1 MCHQRSRSRRCYR
14 RIASGIRPTK
24 GYGPHESIVGWK
36 PQRGV
41 PPNGGGFVLPAA
53 MSVLMRGSVPARRD
67 TFLAGKVS
75 KTMAPGPRPPAG
87 RVRCDAR
94 PILRVWNSRLRRSDN
109 QTLAPDCPAL
119 LAGAKVAGRAGI
131 EHRYP
136 DGGGATFTLPSIA
149 ARRGNQRGVSEPPLA
164 ASSRAPRRAR
174 SAGESER
181 SADQGNGAGLSG
193 TFGPS
198 LNSPG
203 ANMNG
208 AAGPSGRNT
217 GMCFVKAPRRAG
229 TNPAFNSSLPKA
241 KRNHRFLCV
250 VTRGNAEPL
259 CCDRLRRRPLRS
271 GERLMYPFP

>member
-149 ARRGNQRGVSEPPLA
+149 ARRGNQRGVSEPPQA

-174 SAGESER
+174 SKGVSGKSDGSGGPIAPRTGPPWRADPGFQAKQDSEARKSER
-181 SADQGNGAGLSG
+181 SADQGNGAGLLG

-198 LNSPG
+198 KVS
-203 ANMNG
+203 
-208 AAGPSGRNT
+208 
-217 GMCFVKAPRRAG
+217 RRAG
-229 TNPAFNSSLPKA
+229 
-241 KRNHRFLCV
+241 
-250 VTRGNAEPL
+250 AEP
-259 CCDRLRRRPLRS
+259 RIK
-271 GERLMYPFP
+271 